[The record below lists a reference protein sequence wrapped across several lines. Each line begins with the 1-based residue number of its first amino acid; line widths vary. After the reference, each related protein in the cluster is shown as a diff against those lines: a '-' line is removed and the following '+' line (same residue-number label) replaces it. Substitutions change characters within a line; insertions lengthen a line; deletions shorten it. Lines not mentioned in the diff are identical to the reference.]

1 MMAKVI
7 CVQLINH
14 LGYDLLFQ
22 DVDIVWYKNPLEY
35 FHDKSNDLY
44 DFDIYF
50 QDDGSRSIR
59 FAPSSANSGFY
70 YVRNNRRTRYMFT
83 SLLYSGDL
91 ILQSH
96 SHQQALI
103 QVMTEHASQFGL
115 RAKVLDRDMQTFP
128 CGWHYHRR
136 PGLMKK
142 IVKGEVVPEIFH
154 MSFTE
159 NKDNKMRY
167 FQQMGKWHVKN
178 SCVAKKRG
186 EITQQLDK
194 DDEGSLLEPCCLLEP
209 EIICHYSDKA
219 SIIPC
224 RDSPPIDKGQPSF
237 WKENEYKGN

>member
-1 MMAKVI
+1 MMMAKVI

-35 FHDKSNDLY
+35 FHDKNNDIY

-91 ILQSH
+91 VLQSH

-115 RAKVLDRDMQTFP
+115 RAKVLDRDMETFP

-136 PGLMKK
+136 RSLMKK

-154 MSFTE
+154 MSFTD

-167 FQQMGKWHVKN
+167 FQQMGKWHVN
-178 SCVAKKRG
+178 ENCVAKKSADISG
-186 EITQQLDK
+186 LIDS
-194 DDEGSLLEPCCLLEP
+194 DEVAPLIEPCCLLEP
-209 EIICHYSDKA
+209 EIICHYSDKP

-224 RDSPPIDKGQPSF
+224 MDSPPIDEGQPSF
-237 WKENEYKGN
+237 WKENEYS